1 MYGIYETRNLPGIVY
16 GQYDVVLEEH
26 SEGLDWREEMLVVV
40 DSSSYVG
47 SLG

>member
-1 MYGIYETRNLPGIVY
+1 MYGTCETRNLPRIVD

-26 SEGLDWREEMLVVV
+26 SEGLDWKEDMLVVV